1 MQSLKQFT
9 ELDPLPSSSKENEKN
24 SLSAEQR
31 SVGGVGDASGLV

>member
-9 ELDPLPSSSKENEKN
+9 ELDTLLSSSKENKKN

-31 SVGGVGDASGLV
+31 SIGRMGDTLG